1 MNNTEKN
8 NLPNI
13 FDQAKSFGSS
23 IADWAIKD
31 GLKKVPPDI
40 FEMRKKICS
49 ECEHWDATAFN
60 GTGRCKVCGC
70 SVAKLHIPSSKCP
83 LPDPKWR
90 GIIIQDSPSKNS
102 NVVVTDGNVKLPL
115 KVVNRTPP
123 KPEN

>member
-1 MNNTEKN
+1 MEEQQEPS
-8 NLPNI
+8 LL
-13 FDQAKSFGSS
+13 DQAKNLGT
-23 IADWAIKD
+23 AMVDWAVKD
-31 GLKKVPPDI
+31 GLKRVPPDI

-60 GTGRCKVCGC
+60 GIGRCKVCGC
-70 SVAKLHIPSSKCP
+70 SVAKLYIPSSKCP

-90 GIIIQDSPSKNS
+90 GIIIQDNPSEGS

-123 KPEN
+123 KTEN